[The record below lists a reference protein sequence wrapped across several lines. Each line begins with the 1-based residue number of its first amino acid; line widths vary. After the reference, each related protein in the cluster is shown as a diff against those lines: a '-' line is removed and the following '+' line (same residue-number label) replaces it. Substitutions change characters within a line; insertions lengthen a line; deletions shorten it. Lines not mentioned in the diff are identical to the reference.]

1 MGNLETII
9 PTTTELY
16 TEILS
21 DSRHPQHETLRRKID
36 YQAREMSSI
45 NYKSPTLE
53 WKYPEKDWKEGVIIR
68 KITDILFFN
77 AEVSPKQVAWLVRYA
92 IKHNVQL

>member
-16 TEILS
+16 TKILS
-21 DSRHPQHETLRRKID
+21 DSRHPQHEKLRSLINR
-36 YQAREMSSI
+36 QSREMSSLD
-45 NYKSPTLE
+45 YKTLK

-92 IKHNVQL
+92 IKYNVQL